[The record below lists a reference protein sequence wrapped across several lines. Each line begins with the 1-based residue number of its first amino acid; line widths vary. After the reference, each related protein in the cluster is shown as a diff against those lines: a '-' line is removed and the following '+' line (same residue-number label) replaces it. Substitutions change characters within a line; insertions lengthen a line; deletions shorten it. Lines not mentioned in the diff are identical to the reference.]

1 MFSQYLPQ
9 EVFGFLLIFTRLGA
23 MFTVLPALG
32 ETAVAPRI
40 RLSMALGVSL
50 LVYIVV
56 RSDIPVMPDQ
66 PLLLFILV
74 LKEVAIG
81 LMIGMSIRLLMSA
94 LHVAG
99 TIIAMNSGLATAQ
112 AFDPVQGAQSAQMGS
127 FLTLMGTTLIL
138 VTDLHHMMIGAM
150 HDSYKLFPIGSELML
165 NDFAQRVLDTV
176 ENSFRLGLQIGTP
189 FIVYGLIF
197 NIGLGILAR
206 LMPQL
211 QVFFIAMPL
220 NIMMGF
226 LILIIVLA
234 AAMAWFTQYMENSL
248 SLFLV

>member
-9 EVFGFLLIFTRLGA
+9 EVFGFFLVFTRLGA
-23 MFTVLPALG
+23 MFVVLPALG

-40 RLSMALGVSL
+40 RLSMALAISL
-50 LVYIVV
+50 LVYISVK
-56 RSDIPVMPDQ
+56 SAIPVMPEQ
-66 PLLLFILV
+66 PMHLFVLLLQ
-74 LKEVAIG
+74 EVVVG
-81 LMIGMSIRLLMSA
+81 LMIGTTIRLLMSA

-112 AFDPVQGAQSAQMGS
+112 AFDPVQGAQSAQMGA

-150 HDSYKLFPIGSELML
+150 HDSYTLFPVGTDLKMS
-165 NDFAQRVLDTV
+165 DFARRVLDTV
-176 ENSFRLGLQIGTP
+176 ANSFTLGLQIGTP

-226 LILIIVLA
+226 IILIIVLA
-234 AAMAWFTQYMENSL
+234 AAMAWFMQHMENSL
-248 SLFLV
+248 SVFLL

>member
-1 MFSQYLPQ
+1 MLSQYLPQ
-9 EVFGFLLIFTRLGA
+9 EIFGFLLVFTRLGA
-23 MFTVLPALG
+23 MFVILPALG
-32 ETAVAPRI
+32 ESAVAPRI
-40 RLSMALGVSL
+40 RLTMALGISL
-50 LVYIVV
+50 LVYIAV
-56 RSDIPVMPDQ
+56 RSAIPVMPEQ
-66 PLLLFILV
+66 PMQLFVLLV
-74 LKEVAIG
+74 QEVVVG
-81 LMIGMSIRLLMSA
+81 LMIGTSIRLLMSA

-127 FLTLMGTTLIL
+127 FLTLLGTTLIL

-150 HDSYKLFPIGSELML
+150 HDSYTLFPVGFDLKM

-176 ENSFRLGLQIGTP
+176 ANSFTLGLQIGTP

-220 NIMMGF
+220 NIAMGF
-226 LILIIVLA
+226 VILIIVLA
-234 AAMAWFTQYMENSL
+234 AAMTWFMQYMENSL
-248 SLFLV
+248 SVFLL